1 MVRKHSLSKR
11 GKHLAACCA
20 LALSAATSGSCV
32 AAPILFD
39 IKDQQLSEALLS
51 FARQADVSIIFS
63 ADSDFDVQLEN
74 SFKGEFEPGQLLK
87 LLLKGTALEAEFIHS
102 DVVAIRPLPCLSS
115 ASCKDDDLAARD
127 DRFYQLASNPMLE
140 QMLVVGR
147 TMTGSRIRRTEFNG
161 TAPVDIISAFDIE
174 LAGAQTIGD
183 LLRDLPSVVGN
194 STSTSISNGGDGTA
208 SVTLRGLPASNTLV
222 LVNGRR
228 IANDGLAGESFDL
241 NSLAPSSVDRIEVLK
256 SGSSAVYGSDAIAGV
271 INIILKKEYDGL
283 QVDTYHGSSSEND
296 LQTTT
301 SSFAFGR
308 VFDHSSFFVSGTVY
322 DQGEILSRERAV
334 SANTDTRLLGGEDQ
348 SSSATP
354 NARVTLG
361 SGQVVTLAS
370 NAADPLDPG
379 SFRTVNDADLF
390 NFAQFS
396 TAIVPSERKSMY
408 GSFNVDV
415 GDRSTAYVDYGFTR
429 TKASAQLAP
438 VPIFTAF
445 ESIPLTVSADNV
457 FNPFGEEIAD
467 VRKRLLELGPRT
479 QTNEADAHRAA
490 FGLQGRREN
499 VHWDVNWHWSKTDA
513 HQTISNLLDAR
524 RLQRALGGPGECA
537 GLAIDGCEP
546 VDLFSASGSLP
557 LSQQQFI
564 QSEAVTRGFFKLYG
578 GSANAAFTAARLPAG
593 QLDVAAGLEYRREST
608 AIGPLD
614 PDLITLGGANL
625 SASSGSRSVREVY
638 LEALVPILRTEHGR
652 EKLSLELASRYSHYS
667 DFGESFN
674 PRAAVKFRPMRG
686 LLFRMSYAE
695 GFRAPSLL
703 ELHKSS
709 AEDQAFLTDPCSIAS
724 NLGVL
729 AGCVQQTDAT
739 RLQFLTINGGNLDL
753 LPEESEFSSVGMIW
767 TPPVLQNF
775 SAAIDFFSIDQNNV
789 VDANA
794 QFILDQNAENG
805 AFAGRVVRAA
815 NGEIERIIATNINIG
830 KRELDGIDFSF
841 NYALPKMKQGRFH
854 LSLNASRL
862 HSYKEQLNPELPGVQ
877 LVGKFADE
885 ASAGRGAL
893 PKWKANFG
901 AYWKYKQW
909 QINYTLHHISSL
921 DEQLSTGQS
930 RRISSWTTHDVQ
942 TSFLF
947 LVADGLRLTF
957 GVKNLTDRD
966 APLAASA
973 FNDNIDARTHNLI
986 GRYWYAKL
994 AQKF

>member
-1 MVRKHSLSKR
+1 M
-11 GKHLAACCA
+11 
-20 LALSAATSGSCV
+20 
-32 AAPILFD
+32 LFE
-39 IKDQQLSEALLS
+39 ISEKQLSEALLS

-63 ADSDFDVQLEN
+63 ADSDFDVILEKGFN
-74 SFKGEFEPGQLLK
+74 GEFEPKQLLQ

-102 DVVAIRPLPCLSS
+102 DVIAIRPMPCLIS
-115 ASCKDDDLAARD
+115 ASCKDEDLSARD
-127 DRFYQLASNPMLE
+127 EQFFQLASNPMLE

-228 IANDGLAGESFDL
+228 VANDGLAGESIDL

-283 QVDTYHGSSSEND
+283 QVDTYRGSSGDND

-301 SSFAFGR
+301 TSFSFGR
-308 VFDHSSFFVSGTVY
+308 VFDHSSFFLSGTLF
-322 DQGEILSRERAV
+322 DQGEILSRERAI
-334 SANTDTRLLGGEDQ
+334 SADTDTRLLGGEDQ
-348 SSSATP
+348 RSSATP

-361 SGQVVTLAS
+361 NGQVVTLA
-370 NAADPLDPG
+370 NN
-379 SFRTVNDADLF
+379 TVNPVDASDFRSVSDADLF

-396 TAIVPSERKSMY
+396 TAIVPSDRKSLY
-408 GSFNVDV
+408 GSVNFDV
-415 GDRSTAYVDYGFTR
+415 GDLSTAYFDYGFTS
-429 TKASAQLAP
+429 TEASSLLAP

-445 ESIPLTVSADNV
+445 ESIPLSVSADNA

-479 QTNEADAHRAA
+479 QTNKADSHRAA
-490 FGLQGRREN
+490 FGIQGRRDT
-499 VHWDVNWHWSKTDA
+499 VHWDLNWHWSKTDA
-513 HQTISNLLDAR
+513 RQTLSNLLNAQ
-524 RLQRALGGPGECA
+524 RLQRALGGPAECA
-537 GLAIDGCEP
+537 GFAIDGCEP
-546 VDLFSASGSLP
+546 FDLFSASGFLP
-557 LSQQQFI
+557 QSQQQFVR
-564 QSEAVTRGFFKLYG
+564 SEAVTEGFFKLYG
-578 GSANAAFTAARLPAG
+578 GSANAAFTAAKLPAG
-593 QLDVAAGLEYRREST
+593 KLNVAAGLEYRREST
-608 AIGPLD
+608 AIGPVD

-625 SASSGSRSVREVY
+625 AASAGNRSVKEVY
-638 LEALVPILRTEHGR
+638 VEALVPILRTEHGR
-652 EKLSLELASRYSHYS
+652 EKLSVELASRYSNYS
-667 DFGESFN
+667 DFGDSFN

-703 ELHKSS
+703 ELHKSG

-724 NLGVL
+724 NVGVL
-729 AGCVQQTDAT
+729 SACTRQTDPT

-767 TPPVLQNF
+767 TPSVLKSF

-805 AFAGRVVRAA
+805 AFAGRVIRAA

-841 NYALPKMKQGRFH
+841 NYALPKVKHGRFH

-862 HSYKEQLNPELPGVQ
+862 HSYKEQLNPELPGIQ

-885 ASAGRGAL
+885 ASEGRGSL

-909 QINYTLHHISSL
+909 QINYTLHHIGAL
-921 DEQLSTGQS
+921 EEQLSTGAS

-947 LVADGLRLTF
+947 LIEDGLRFTF
-957 GVKNLTDRD
+957 GVKNLTDRN
-966 APLAASA
+966 APLVASA